1 MTNDVS
7 FAIEAKS
14 DQLNTLDIVGVEPV
28 LKITGVTVKPPG
40 TEQPIWVHFEGD
52 HNKPWKPS
60 KGMLRILVEAWGRDS
75 SAWAGQSA
83 QVHVDPDVKWAGKAV
98 GGIRIRALTGIPARG
113 MTFLVAESRAT
124 RKPVHV
130 PFLEL
135 KTEEYPADRFEKALP
150 VMTKKMQEGEMT
162 LQQVIGQC
170 QKTGRLTAD
179 QLVKLEQAAPVEI
192 NNSED
197 HDTSEEM

>member
-1 MTNDVS
+1 MSNDVS

-28 LKITGVTVKPPG
+28 LKITGVTVKAPG

-83 QVHVDPDVKWAGKAV
+83 QVHVDAEVKWAGKAV
-98 GGIRIRALTGIPARG
+98 GGIRIRALTGIPSRG

-135 KTEEYPADRFEKALP
+135 KTEEYPADKFDTALP
-150 VMTKKMQEGEMT
+150 IMSERMRIGAMT

-170 QKTGRLTAD
+170 QKTGQLTAD

>member
-1 MTNDVS
+1 MSDIT
-7 FAIEAKS
+7 FALEAKS
-14 DQLNTLDIVGVEPV
+14 DQLNSMDILGVEPI
-28 LKITGVTVKPPG
+28 LKITGVTVKAPG

-60 KGMLRILVEAWGRDS
+60 KGMLRILSEAWSPDS
-75 SAWAGQSA
+75 SKWSSQCV
-83 QVHVDPDVKWAGKAV
+83 QVYVDKEVKWAGKAA
-98 GGIRIRALTGIPARG
+98 GGIRILALTGIPKRG
-113 MTFLVAESRAT
+113 MTFLVAENRST

-170 QKTGRLTAD
+170 QKTGQLTTD
-179 QLVKLEQAAPVEI
+179 QLAQLEAAAPVEI
-192 NNSED
+192 DNSD
-197 HDTSEEM
+197 DNDTSEEM

>member
-14 DQLNTLDIVGVEPV
+14 DQLNTLDIVGVEPI
-28 LKITGVTVKPPG
+28 LKITGVTVNPPG
-40 TEQPIWVHFEGD
+40 TKQPIWVHFEGD

-60 KGMLRILVEAWGRDS
+60 KGMLRMLVEAWGRDS
-75 SAWAGQSA
+75 SAWTGQSV
-83 QVHVDPDVKWAGKAV
+83 QVHVDPEVKWAGKAV
-98 GGIRIRALTGIPARG
+98 GGIRIRALTGILARG

-150 VMTKKMQEGEMT
+150 VMAKKMQEGTMT

-170 QKTGRLTAD
+170 QKTGKLTAA
-179 QLVKLEQAAPVEI
+179 QLVSLEQAAPVVVD
-192 NNSED
+192 NAED
-197 HDTSEEM
+197 HNTSEEM